1 MTQQAWNPYAAF
13 EQAANLLDPPD
24 DPYWA
29 DPVAWAH
36 DMLEGFK
43 AKSYQEEILSELP
56 VKKRV
61 SVRAPHG
68 VGKTTTEAIA
78 ALWFIDTRDR
88 AKADWKVPT
97 TASVWRQ
104 LERYLWPEI
113 HKWGRRLRWEK
124 IGRPRYNERTELQ
137 VMNLKLA
144 TGQAF
149 AVASDEPSAIEGVHA
164 DQVLYVIDEAKA
176 IMAAIF
182 DAIEG
187 AFSSSYESAEAAR
200 DAFALMMSTPGPPN
214 GRFYEIQKRAPGT
227 EDWWVRHIT
236 LAEAIEEGQISE
248 RWVEDRRRQWG
259 ENSTVFKNR
268 VLGEFATDDEDG
280 IIPLEW
286 IEQAQERWH
295 TWAKEHRKFSPLD
308 RIGADIARSGTDK
321 TILALKHGAW
331 LRELR
336 AYSQADTMATAG
348 VIGGILDSEPTAV
361 ARVDVIGIGAGV
373 VDRLR
378 EEAKQVEPFNSSAR
392 CYHTDVSGELGF
404 VNRRACAWW
413 TLRELLDP
421 SNGYEI
427 ALPPEDM
434 LVGDLTAP
442 HWKVTSASRIQVE
455 SKDEI
460 RKRLGRSPD
469 HGDATVMAFAPDE
482 YEGGYEG
489 IAYDDTDVRIGP
501 PT

>member
-1 MTQQAWNPYAAF
+1 MSITNPYAAF
-13 EQAANLLDPPD
+13 EMAADLLDPKP
-24 DPYWA
+24 DPYWG
-29 DPVAWAH
+29 DPVAWCY
-36 DMLEGFK
+36 DMIPGLQLK
-43 AKSYQEEILSELP
+43 PYQEEILSELP
-56 VKKRV
+56 KRKRI

-68 VGKTTTEAIA
+68 VGKTTTEALA
-78 ALWFIDTRDR
+78 SLWFINTRDGR
-88 AKADWKVPT
+88 KADWKVLT

-113 HKWGRRLRWEK
+113 HKWARKLDFEKLGRQ
-124 IGRPRYNERTELQ
+124 RYNERTELQ

-144 TGQAF
+144 TGA
-149 AVASDEPSAIEGVHA
+149 ASAIASDEPSAIEGAHA
-164 DQVLYVIDEAKA
+164 DQMLYVIDEAKA

-182 DAIEG
+182 DGIEG
-187 AFSSSYESAEAAR
+187 AFSSSTDEDAHI

-236 LAEAIEEGQISE
+236 LDEALAVGQISQK
-248 RWVEDRRRQWG
+248 WVDDRRRQWG

-268 VLGEFATDDEDG
+268 VLGEFATEDEDG

-286 IEQAQERWH
+286 IEQAMERWH
-295 TWAKEHRKFSPLD
+295 TWKKEGHRIDPLD
-308 RIGADIARSGTDK
+308 RVGADIARTGSDK
-321 TILALKHGAW
+321 SVFALKHGAW

-336 AYSQADTMATAG
+336 AYNHADTMETAG
-348 VIGGILDSEPTAV
+348 LLGGILADQPQAV
-361 ARVDVIGIGAGV
+361 GRVDVIGIGAGV

-378 EEAKQVEPFNSSAR
+378 EQGLAVEAFNSSSR
-392 CYHTDVSGELGF
+392 CYHTDISGELGF

-413 TLRELLDP
+413 TMRELLDP

-469 HGDATVMAFAPDE
+469 YGDGAVMAFAPDE
-482 YEGGYEG
+482 FDGGMEG

-501 PT
+501 AT